1 MRLILIALLL
11 TACAKNETPAPVEAF
26 HQKVDGVRDY
36 INRNSRHGSSSINL
50 DTDMDVVLDQLKA
63 NEANGT
69 PDTLMV
75 QCGIRSE
82 LMMRLLR
89 DINITSRLVGVWTDN
104 GSAGNWGHAF
114 IEVLN
119 PNTGQW
125 EAQDPTFN
133 VYYLK
138 PDGQRASASELVAM
152 DESEI
157 VPCSN
162 GQCGWAYVSQ
172 GTPDYPISY
181 MLDFHMFDAVVI
193 HELKQVL
200 VNPSRYDVNFYYQ
213 DLGSSLIE
221 HYAPMGYSGV
231 NVF

>member
-11 TACAKNETPAPVEAF
+11 TACAKNESPTPVDAF
-26 HQKVDGVRDY
+26 HQKVDGVQDY
-36 INRNSRHGSSSINL
+36 INRNSRHGSNSINL
-50 DTDMDVVLDQLKA
+50 DTDMEAVLNQLEA
-63 NEANGT
+63 NETNGT
-69 PDTLMV
+69 PDALMV

-104 GSAGNWGHAF
+104 GIDGSWGHAF

-119 PNTGQW
+119 PQGKW

-133 VYYLK
+133 VHYLK
-138 PDGQRASASELVAM
+138 SDGQRASASELIAM

-157 VPCSN
+157 TPCTN

-200 VNPSRYDVNFYYQ
+200 VNPSRYDVNFYYH
-213 DLGSSLIE
+213 DLNATLAG
-221 HYAPMGYSGV
+221 YYGPMGYSEV
-231 NVF
+231 SAF